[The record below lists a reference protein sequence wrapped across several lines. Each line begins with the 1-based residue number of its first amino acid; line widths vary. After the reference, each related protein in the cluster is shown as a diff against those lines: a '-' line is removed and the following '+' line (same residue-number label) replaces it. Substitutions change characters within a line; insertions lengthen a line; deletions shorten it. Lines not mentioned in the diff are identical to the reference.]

1 LKWGIS
7 GDPKSVILHGKPML
21 LGTPMTW
28 ETANIQCGPPSDACW
43 FVNPMN
49 NAIVISIVNHSYWML
64 LDLFA
69 PRQRFRK
76 CGAGPQFLLSSMV
89 WMVSISF
96 NWSFE
101 NYGHIGVIIEQLDTW
116 KWYTNLTHPGSPET
130 LNKLL
135 WKRQVTSPVD
145 ASEADSV
152 DEACGETRIA
162 PGFPKKDGIIFWDIL
177 LGHNGR
183 A

>member
-1 LKWGIS
+1 
-7 GDPKSVILHGKPML
+7 
-21 LGTPMTW
+21 
-28 ETANIQCGPPSDACW
+28 
-43 FVNPMN
+43 
-49 NAIVISIVNHSYWML
+49 

-152 DEACGETRIA
+152 DEACGEPASPRD
-162 PGFPKKDGIIFWDIL
+162 FPKKMGLFFGTYCWDIMGEHKYTYIYTLVYTIYIYLHMCIITSISIIIFEW
-177 LGHNGR
+177 
-183 A
+183 

>member
-1 LKWGIS
+1 
-7 GDPKSVILHGKPML
+7 
-21 LGTPMTW
+21 
-28 ETANIQCGPPSDACW
+28 
-43 FVNPMN
+43 
-49 NAIVISIVNHSYWML
+49 ML